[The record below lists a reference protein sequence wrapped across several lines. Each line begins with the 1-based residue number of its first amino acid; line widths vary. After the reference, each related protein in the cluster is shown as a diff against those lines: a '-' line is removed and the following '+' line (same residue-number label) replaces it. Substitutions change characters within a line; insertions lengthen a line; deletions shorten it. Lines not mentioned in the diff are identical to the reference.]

1 MAEIRL
7 PESTLPL
14 DLIHS
19 RNLNELAGDAVIAES
34 V

>member
-7 PESTLPL
+7 PELTLPL
-14 DLIHS
+14 DGTHP
-19 RNLNELAGDAVIAES
+19 RNMNELAGNADIAES